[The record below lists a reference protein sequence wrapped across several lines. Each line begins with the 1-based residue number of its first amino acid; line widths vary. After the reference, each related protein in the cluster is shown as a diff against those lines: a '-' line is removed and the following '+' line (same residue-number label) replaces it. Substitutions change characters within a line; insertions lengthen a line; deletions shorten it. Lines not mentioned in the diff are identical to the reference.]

1 MTLRLVSVATLL
13 AAARA
18 GVQTAGV
25 GGNSAHVSRGVEA
38 APSEAPGTTRGRR
51 LQGALD
57 LDICASGIVV
67 TNDVGTV
74 HDDQDETDGQH
85 DHVDCTAVCC
95 ACRPGARHSSRIANP

>member
-1 MTLRLVSVATLL
+1 MLRLVIIAALM

-18 GVQTAGV
+18 GVQTDGG
-25 GGNSAHVSRGVEA
+25 GGNSAHVTRGEA
-38 APSEAPGTTRGRR
+38 APSAAPVTTRGRL

-57 LDICASGIVV
+57 LDICASGSVV

-95 ACRPGARHSSRIANP
+95 ACRPRARQSSHD